1 MSAEKIINEWK
12 KKTFKPVYWL
22 EGEESY
28 FIDSLTDYAE
38 HQILSSSEAEFNLTV
53 FYGKDADWA
62 AVINACRRYPM
73 FAEKQVVLLKE
84 AQQMKDIDKLEGYVQ
99 NPLPSTVFVVAYKE
113 KKLDGRGS
121 FSKLVKKGG
130 YLLSEK
136 IKEYQLAEW
145 AAEMIA
151 QKGLSISQKGL
162 TLIVDHIGNDLS
174 RLQNEVEKLTIN
186 LKGRKNITEDDIEEF
201 IGISKEFN
209 VFELQDAVGK
219 KDLSK
224 AIRIIQYF
232 AANPKAGP
240 IQLILPTFYNYFSK
254 VYAVF
259 GMENQNE
266 QSVKSLFYN
275 NSFAAKQ
282 ALQTCAAYGFQ
293 GTEKTLLLLHT
304 YNLRS
309 IGIHDAGTEDA
320 DLLKELVIKM
330 MTD

>member
-1 MSAEKIINEWK
+1 MSVQKIMTEWK
-12 KKTFKPVYWL
+12 KKTFKSVYWF

-28 FIDSLTDYAE
+28 FIDLLTDYAE
-38 HQILSSSEAEFNLTV
+38 HHILSASEAEFNLTV
-53 FYGKDADWA
+53 FYGKDADWT

-84 AQQMKDIDKLEGYVQ
+84 AQQMKDIDRLEGYVQ

-121 FSKLVKKGG
+121 FSKLLKKGG

-162 TLIVDHIGNDLS
+162 MLIVDHIGNDLS

-209 VFELQDAVGK
+209 VFELQDAVAK

-232 AANPKAGP
+232 SANPKAGP

-254 VYAVF
+254 VYAIA
-259 GMENQNE
+259 GMEDKSEQNI
-266 QSVKSLFYN
+266 KSLFYN

-282 ALQTCAAYGFQ
+282 ALQTNAAYGFK
-293 GTEKTLLLLHT
+293 GIEKTLLLLHT

-309 IGIHDAGTEDA
+309 VGVNDSGTEDA

-330 MTD
+330 MQH